1 MVKGALIRQRIPAEL
16 LWRNL
21 TRESQVPMYIRMH
34 VSPALQHECLFGGP
48 GILYVEEKIWSR
60 Q

>member
-1 MVKGALIRQRIPAEL
+1 MLAEL

-21 TRESQVPMYIRMH
+21 TRESRVPMYTRMH
-34 VSPALQHECLFGGP
+34 VSPALQRECRFSGL
-48 GILYVEEKIWSR
+48 GIVYAEEKIWSR